1 MKLNALWAT
10 RHCADRSSHRSGEPR
25 SSCFALRFSFL
36 LALSLLSTQLLH
48 AKQPQL
54 VFRDS
59 TPATDDITFNIPL
72 PPEESGGPAVSQSA
86 QMADLSDKS
95 YVLAIGSDYSFPPND
110 NKEFFK
116 AYLRTPDQNNWLAY
130 SVTAIIPAAFFDK
143 ELIVSVT
150 VDGVQTPVTGKVS
163 IKFHNNSITP
173 FSVDPTNTGEL
184 DFTRTDAPTVLLKN
198 NGKSFPVNITHVQIL
213 HSRCPNCW
221 KAGYPAGPVS
231 LLPSRSEELSI
242 PLKANTIYSIYES
255 LLNFAPANPA
265 NEDDN
270 LELSVT
276 YTVLGSEQSA
286 PVDAPVHFVPSI
298 GHLLIA
304 VLIGSMLGSASP
316 GSSSPTSLPFQS
328 ERYLSLS
335 ERLSS

>member
-1 MKLNALWAT
+1 
-10 RHCADRSSHRSGEPR
+10 
-25 SSCFALRFSFL
+25 
-36 LALSLLSTQLLH
+36 
-48 AKQPQL
+48 
-54 VFRDS
+54 
-59 TPATDDITFNIPL
+59 
-72 PPEESGGPAVSQSA
+72 
-86 QMADLSDKS
+86 
-95 YVLAIGSDYSFPPND
+95 
-110 NKEFFK
+110 
-116 AYLRTPDQNNWLAY
+116 
-130 SVTAIIPAAFFDK
+130 
-143 ELIVSVT
+143 
-150 VDGVQTPVTGKVS
+150 
-163 IKFHNNSITP
+163 
-173 FSVDPTNTGEL
+173 
-184 DFTRTDAPTVLLKN
+184 
-198 NGKSFPVNITHVQIL
+198 
-213 HSRCPNCW
+213 
-221 KAGYPAGPVS
+221 VS